1 MNGRP
6 SAADAARSAETGR
19 TGAAP
24 DTGSAGTT
32 GSTGKEPADR
42 TPASALARLRLPR
55 LVVRGRDLTAEA
67 GMLLLLAAFVAV
79 AGSTTDAFLTDTNL
93 TNLMKQMVTTGLLAY
108 GMLVVIVT
116 GGIDLSVGSV
126 VALTGI
132 MAAGLAADMPVPFA
146 LLAGVAVG
154 IGCGAVNGTLVARF
168 AIAPFVVTLAALTTV
183 RGLAFVY
190 SETPVAPTE
199 ESFFELGSATAGPF
213 PVATLIMLG
222 VFLLGGIFLTRTAP
236 GRALVAIGGNAE
248 AVRLA
253 GIGVRRHLVLAYTI
267 SGACAGLAGVIL
279 ASRVGIAQ
287 PSVGTAFELDAIA
300 ACVIG
305 GASLAGGKGS
315 VRATFAGVLLLA
327 LINNLLNLH
336 NVQSFWQ
343 QVLKGLIIVAVILVQ
358 RAGRLR
364 GGSGGTDRTKAST
377 T

>member
-1 MNGRP
+1 MNEHT
-6 SAADAARSAETGR
+6 AAAKTAKTEKAAEAAAEDAESRAEARDDAAPGR
-19 TGAAP
+19 TA
-24 DTGSAGTT
+24 
-32 GSTGKEPADR
+32 
-42 TPASALARLRLPR
+42 ALAPSRWRLPR
-55 LVVRGRDLTAEA
+55 LVLRGRDFTAEA

-79 AGSTTDAFLTDTNL
+79 AGSTTDAFLSDTNL

-132 MAAGLAADMPVPFA
+132 MAAGLSEDLPVPVA
-146 LLAGVAVG
+146 LLAAVAVG
-154 IGCGAVNGTLVARF
+154 VGCGAVNGTLVARF

-190 SETPVAPTE
+190 SETPVAPTK

-222 VFLLGGIFLTRTAP
+222 VFLLGGVFLTRTP
-236 GRALVAIGGNAE
+236 QGRALVAIGGNAE

-364 GGSGGTDRTKAST
+364 GGAAGTDRTKAGT